1 MHKLD
6 GVVKNDGNGGR
17 RWIVGKNP
25 AMRID
30 YIDNK
35 LIDCGLSALDIDN
48 NIGVIHLVMMVHLKI
63 KIK

>member
-1 MHKLD
+1 MHRID
-6 GVVKNDGNGGR
+6 DVIMNEGNGGR
-17 RWIVGKNP
+17 RRIVGKNP

-48 NIGVIHLVMMVHLKI
+48 NIGVVYI
-63 KIK
+63 

>member
-48 NIGVIHLVMMVHLKI
+48 NIGVVYI
-63 KIK
+63 

>member
-17 RWIVGKNP
+17 IRIMRGYP
-25 AMRID
+25 AITID

-48 NIGVIHLVMMVHLKI
+48 NIGVVYI
-63 KIK
+63 